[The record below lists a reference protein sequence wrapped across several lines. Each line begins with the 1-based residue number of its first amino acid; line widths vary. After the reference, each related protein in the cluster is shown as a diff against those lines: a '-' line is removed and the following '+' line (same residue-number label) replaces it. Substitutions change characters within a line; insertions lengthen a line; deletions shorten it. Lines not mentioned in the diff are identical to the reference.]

1 MATDQMIKV
10 KVSLIYDPYVKEC
23 LLGPGQT
30 IQHFTERRPTFLLC
44 EVLNSFNHLFRLAR
58 CCSVLLGAA
67 RCCSALLGAARA
79 ALPCLMGIKNVGW
92 IIKWH
97 MPSLQMALSYFNS
110 LWRTA

>member
-1 MATDQMIKV
+1 MIKV

-30 IQHFTERRPTFLLC
+30 IQHFTERRPTFLLG
-44 EVLNSFNHLFRLAR
+44 EMLNSFNHLFSLARSCSGLLGAAR
-58 CCSVLLGAA
+58 CCSVLLG
-67 RCCSALLGAARA
+67 A

-92 IIKWH
+92 IIKWR

-110 LWRTA
+110 LW